1 MCVYV
6 LYRREFHFH
15 ASKGEQPRVPAFV
28 FGCLYQ
34 CVFSMSEMFSW
45 NIPMKT
51 RQQAKV
57 WHVFLAN
64 FYPRL
69 ASFHFLLK
77 KIGKTYGGTKSQ
89 RRCHCATRHPIAMAR
104 NFSTKQLLCHCHCCN
119 LEKLSAIT
127 KISHLGRFPKV
138 VLFLGEI
145 KNSMQSSLKGSW
157 GQHRQD
163 SMNVERYLRQVAFH
177 VYRGPN
183 CVSLRPTGEDAKC
196 MHFRKYIYK
205 TRCI

>member
-1 MCVYV
+1 MLQKVNN
-6 LYRREFHFH
+6 LEFRPLF
-15 ASKGEQPRVPAFV
+15 

-34 CVFSMSEMFSW
+34 CRFSMSEMFIW

-51 RQQAKV
+51 RQQRLDTFS
-57 WHVFLAN
+57 WQSS
-64 FYPRL
+64 RL

-77 KIGKTYGGTKSQ
+77 KIGKTYGGTKRQ

-138 VLFLGEI
+138 VLFFGEI

-177 VYRGPN
+177 VYCGPN

-196 MHFRKYIYK
+196 MQKRCIYK